1 MVNTQPSISVLG
13 ATGSIGDSTLDL
25 LRATGNKFEVRA
37 LTANRDAAKLAKLAR
52 EFGAR
57 FAAVADD
64 GEYFRLKDMLAGSGI
79 AVAGG
84 RQGLLEAA
92 QVEADTVVA
101 GITGA
106 AGLAPA
112 FAALAPNRRLA
123 LANKEA
129 LVCAGDVFMARVRET
144 GAKILPL
151 DSEHN
156 AVFQALAGSPAK
168 SAERITLT
176 ASGGPFRKTPREELA
191 RVTPEQALKH
201 PTWSMGA
208 KITIDSATLMN
219 KGLELIEARH
229 LFSVEPSR
237 LDVLVHP
244 QSVVHAIVRFTD
256 GSMIAGM
263 SMPDMKI
270 PLAHC
275 LAWPGRMEWK
285 APVLDLA
292 QLGTLEFEAPDL
304 KRFPALRVA
313 REAMEAGGAAPVIL
327 NAANEIAV
335 EAFLEGRIGF
345 CEIAA
350 LVEAS
355 LARAEKESLKEPRT
369 VNDALAIDHIGRSI
383 ASALLP
389 QFAAK
394 AS

>member
-1 MVNTQPSISVLG
+1 MVSENATISVLG

-25 LRATGNKFEVRA
+25 MRSLPGKFQLGAV
-37 LTANRDAAKLAKLAR
+37 TANKDAAKLARIAK
-52 EFGAR
+52 EFRAK

-64 GEYFRLKDMLAGSGI
+64 DEYFRLKDLLAGSGI
-79 AVAGG
+79 EAAGG
-84 RQGLLEAA
+84 RQGLQGAA
-92 QVEADTVVA
+92 QAEADIVVA
-101 GITGA
+101 AITGA
-106 AGLAPA
+106 AGLSPA
-112 FAALAPNRRLA
+112 FSALAPNRRIA

-129 LVCAGDVFMARVRET
+129 LVCAGDIYMARVRET
-144 GAKILPL
+144 GAEILPL

-156 AVFQALAGSPAK
+156 AVFQALGGSEGK
-168 SAERITLT
+168 SADRITLT
-176 ASGGPFRKTPREELA
+176 ASGGPFRKFGKEELA
-191 RVTPEQALKH
+191 SVTPEQALKH

-229 LFSVEPSR
+229 LFAVDPSK

-244 QSVVHAIVRFTD
+244 QSVVHAIVRFND
-256 GSMIAGM
+256 GSMVAGL
-263 SMPDMKI
+263 SVPDMKI

-275 LAWPGRMEWK
+275 LAWPGRLEWD
-285 APVLDLA
+285 APKLDLA
-292 QLGTLEFEAPDL
+292 KLGTLTFEAPDL
-304 KRFPALRVA
+304 ERFPALRLA

-335 EAFLEGRIGF
+335 AAFLEGRIGF
-345 CEIAA
+345 CVIAS
-350 LVEAS
+350 LVEAA
-355 LARAEKESLKEPRT
+355 LERAERERLNEPRT

-383 ASALLP
+383 AAALLP